1 MFDVFAQ
8 VRYFLRRAVTR
19 SYDFRRSPDYI
30 FTPVGCFPF
39 RLA

>member
-8 VRYFLRRAVTR
+8 VRYFLRRAIMR
-19 SYDFRRSPDYI
+19 SYGSHRSPDYI

-39 RLA
+39 RLT